1 MYTDEKQAKFMSLF
15 VKYLKFVGKSNNASA
30 FIKYNNGNVSMVC
43 LDPIKEKFHEFV
55 DRMVVDTGKDDAE
68 FTILYIPCR
77 NSGRL
82 FLNFIIRNNKTYMS
96 WEFTGTGFIPADMN
110 ATTSSGSIH

>member
-15 VKYLKFVGKSNNASA
+15 VKYLEFIGKNNCASA
-30 FIKYNNGNVSMVC
+30 FIKCNDGNVSIVC

-55 DRMVVDTGKDDAE
+55 DRMVVDAGKDDAE

-77 NSGRL
+77 NSGKP
-82 FLNFIIRNNKTYMS
+82 FLNFIIRDNKTYTS
-96 WEFTGTGFIPADMN
+96 WEFTGTGFIPTDMN
-110 ATTSSGSIH
+110 ATTSSSSIH